1 MATKTEAPPSKMR
14 MEYSLEGDDAFTAFT
29 FEAWAKATGYDP
41 STRRYRHQIMRE
53 AFERLAEAF

>member
-1 MATKTEAPPSKMR
+1 MR